1 MCRAGDRIASFDKW
15 AIANTKRL
23 VNASLPPDIE
33 IAAGWGRLHVLDRSA
48 ACATK
53 DQGADGTG
61 LSQAG

>member
-1 MCRAGDRIASFDKW
+1 
-15 AIANTKRL
+15 

-33 IAAGWGRLHVLDRSA
+33 IAAGWERLHVLDRSA